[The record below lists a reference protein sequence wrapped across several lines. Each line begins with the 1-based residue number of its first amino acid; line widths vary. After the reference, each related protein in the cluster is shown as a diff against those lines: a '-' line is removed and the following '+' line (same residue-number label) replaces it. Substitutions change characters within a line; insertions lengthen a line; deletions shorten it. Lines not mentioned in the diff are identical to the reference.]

1 MVYTDIADEIYG
13 ASKGSVPSGVH
24 LSSARSGGI
33 RLTRVH
39 ITRPGLAR
47 PAGRYVTLEVP
58 SMAALDDKDQRYIEA
73 IAAEL
78 RRLLPPAGLV
88 LVVGVGN
95 RRVTV
100 DALGPRTA
108 AGVLVTRGL
117 AADARADGLGLREVV
132 CVSPGASGATGI
144 PLAQLLAGL
153 VRTLKPAAIVCVDSL
168 CTSDPARLGRTIQIS
183 DTGLSPARPDSGR
196 CITRAMLGVPVLA
209 VGVPTLME
217 ADECVEGAKGLILT
231 CRQLDGVIRSGS
243 ELLSA
248 AINKALQP
256 SLSIA
261 ELCYLAN

>member
-95 RRVTV
+95 RRVTA

-108 AGVLVTRGL
+108 AQVLVTRGL
-117 AADARADGLGLREVV
+117 APLPSGGLGLREVASI
-132 CVSPGASGATGI
+132 SPGVAGATGI
-144 PLAQLLAGL
+144 PLPQLLHSL
-153 VRTLKPAAIVCVDSL
+153 VRSLKPAAVL
-168 CTSDPARLGRTIQIS
+168 CGQPGLLRARTAGAHGAAHRHWPVPCQPGQRPVRHPPAAGRA
-183 DTGLSPARPDSGR
+183 GAGGGR
-196 CITRAMLGVPVLA
+196 AH
-209 VGVPTLME
+209 
-217 ADECVEGAKGLILT
+217 
-231 CRQLDGVIRSGS
+231 QDGRG
-243 ELLSA
+243 
-248 AINKALQP
+248 
-256 SLSIA
+256 
-261 ELCYLAN
+261 

>member
-95 RRVTV
+95 RRVTA

-108 AGVLVTRGL
+108 AQVLVTRGL
-117 AADARADGLGLREVV
+117 APLPSGGLGLREVASI
-132 CVSPGASGATGI
+132 SPGVAGATGI
-144 PLAQLLAGL
+144 PLPQLLHSL
-153 VRTLKPAAIVCVDSL
+153 VRSLKPAAVLCVDSL
-168 CTSDPARLGRTIQIS
+168 ACSEPERLGRMVLLT
-183 DTGLSPARPDSGR
+183 DTGLCPASPGSAR
-196 CITRAMLGVPVLA
+196 CVTRQQLGVPVLA
-209 VGVPTLME
+209 VGVPTMMD
-217 ADECVEGAKGLILT
+217 ADEVCGQKGLVLAP
-231 CRQLDGVIRSGS
+231 RELDAVVRRGS
-243 ELLSA
+243 SLLA
-248 AINKALQP
+248 LAINKALQ
-256 SLSIA
+256 SQLSIA